1 MSVQDL
7 VTEVEQALV
16 EGERLDEA
24 RLLLCMGCVVG
35 LFEVGGAEEI

>member
-16 EGERLDEA
+16 EGERLDEDSPA
-24 RLLLCMGCVVG
+24 YANLKR
-35 LFEVGGAEEI
+35 EVRFSQ